1 MTVPSCSAKA
11 EVVEEKKISNNLIA
25 TLGIA
30 VPLLGI
36 FVASVHNFFAF
47 IGGIAIIFTTLW
59 GANGVRTVAKY
70 GIGTGVPSVGMV
82 ALGGAVAAVVV
93 GVYLAVGAYLA
104 GKTVLLAP
112 IIALTF
118 ALLTGLLI
126 GLSARYILKMNIP
139 VMVRCMTEICGAGA
153 LLILAHV
160 ATITGSFDLLS
171 LRDMAETGIVL
182 MVFII
187 GALGILHPYNA
198 SLGADERQGRTLKLS
213 LATGSAQ
220 VVLAGIAS
228 LYFIGLPGMITIL
241 FGALAWFVTYSMFVK
256 TCFEEGI
263 VRNTG
268 LLPEVEHK

>member
-1 MTVPSCSAKA
+1 MTVSSCSARA
-11 EVVEEKKISNNLIA
+11 EAVEEKKISNNLIA
-25 TLGIA
+25 ALGIV

-36 FVASVHNFFAF
+36 FAASLYDFFAF
-47 IGGIAIIFTTLW
+47 LGGIAIIFATLW

-93 GVYLAVGAYLA
+93 GVYLAS
-104 GKTVLLAP
+104 KTVLLAP
-112 IIALTF
+112 VLALVF

-139 VMVRCMTEICGAGA
+139 VMVRCMTEMCGAGA
-153 LLILAHV
+153 LLILAHI
-160 ATITGSFDLLS
+160 ATITGSFDMLS
-171 LRDMAETGIVL
+171 LKSMAEVGIVL

-198 SLGADERQGRTLKLS
+198 CLGADERQGRTLKLS

-220 VVLAGIAS
+220 VILAGIAS
-228 LYFIGLPGMITIL
+228 LYFIGLPGMLTVI
-241 FGALAWFVTYSMFVK
+241 FGALAWYVTYSMFVR

-263 VRNTG
+263 VMNTG
-268 LLPEVEHK
+268 LIPEVEHK